1 MMADGEKRAPALDV
15 GFMLAV
21 GEIPPTEVVGGIKD
35 GELEEGD
42 TTFEVPWE
50 EVGEVVVA
58 GGALEPT
65 RAPIQLC

>member
-1 MMADGEKRAPALDV
+1 MMADGEKRAPALNV
-15 GFMLAV
+15 GFTLVV
-21 GEIPPTEVVGGIKD
+21 GEIPPTEVAGGRKD
-35 GELEEGD
+35 GELDEGY
-42 TTFEVPWE
+42 TAFGVPGE